1 MAAPKVQER
10 IGANGS
16 TVNGTADRPFNGV
29 ATVALPLLPA
39 ASVPGS
45 AAW

>member
-1 MAAPKVQER
+1 MAAPKLQER
-10 IGANGS
+10 IANGS

-29 ATVALPLLPA
+29 ATVTLPLLPA
-39 ASVPGS
+39 APVPGS